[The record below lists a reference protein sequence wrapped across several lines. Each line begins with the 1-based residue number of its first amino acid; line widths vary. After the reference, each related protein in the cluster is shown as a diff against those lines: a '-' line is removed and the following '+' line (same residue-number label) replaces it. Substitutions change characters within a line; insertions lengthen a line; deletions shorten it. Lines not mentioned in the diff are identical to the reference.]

1 MESSKVVALIGTI
14 VFMVAGFLPLIT
26 VTQDVL
32 GTSSSYSATLFDL
45 YRALGQSGESS
56 AGSITLPPTAYAILL
71 TVILYPIAVILGFV
85 AIAKRKI
92 ALAAGALGLLAW
104 IGTLVFLSTLN
115 AVQYTGF
122 GVYVGIVGAI
132 IMAVAYFIKPG
143 PAMQQT
149 IAPPPPPVQQ

>member
-1 MESSKVVALIGTI
+1 
-14 VFMVAGFLPLIT
+14 
-26 VTQDVL
+26 
-32 GTSSSYSATLFDL
+32 
-45 YRALGQSGESS
+45 
-56 AGSITLPPTAYAILL
+56 
-71 TVILYPIAVILGFV
+71 LYPIAVILGFV

-115 AVQYTGF
+115 AIQYTGF